1 MVDEISSQVYQI
13 QSLFPWP
20 FRQLFIPEVK
30 KDKVQRK
37 DNFLLGKL
45 NSKDWSHHHITRA
58 EDYKHLNPAYMY
70 NFDKIL
76 LNCQKVISNQ
86 PINLCLG
93 CCLSVFT
100 TRDFSLDGI
109 YFFLQR
115 NLWPGDLR
123 AGLVLQFINP
133 LAL

>member
-1 MVDEISSQVYQI
+1 MCVVDEISSQVYQI
-13 QSLFPWP
+13 QSFFPWP

-76 LNCQKVISNQ
+76 LNCQK
-86 PINLCLG
+86 
-93 CCLSVFT
+93 
-100 TRDFSLDGI
+100 DFKPTYKSM
-109 YFFLQR
+109 
-115 NLWPGDLR
+115 LR
-123 AGLVLQFINP
+123 VLLVSFYYS
-133 LAL
+133 